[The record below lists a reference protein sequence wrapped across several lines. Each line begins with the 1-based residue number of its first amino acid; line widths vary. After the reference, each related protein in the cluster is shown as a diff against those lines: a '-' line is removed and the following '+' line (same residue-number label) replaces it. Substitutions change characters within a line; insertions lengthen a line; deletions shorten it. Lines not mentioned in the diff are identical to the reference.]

1 MLTKEEIIELTDK
14 PLIKKQI
21 ENLQKDFS
29 QIDRRFAEIETDDFA
44 AFILITPSVSIALAN
59 REITFFEEMMLNKKA
74 RQLSQDAYFIQ
85 RDPVVHALQSL
96 VVHFEEWENRFLE
109 VIRLMIEHLL
119 EKNQL
124 SKELMSMQQHLD
136 RESLLALT
144 PPLFTK
150 LLAFLFLDKEE
161 PFFAPRKV
169 SAYDYKKILEI
180 SKKLKINE
188 FAIFQR
194 FYETF
199 SLL

>member
-1 MLTKEEIIELTDK
+1 MLTKKEIIELTDNS
-14 PLIKKQI
+14 LIKKEI
-21 ENLQKDFS
+21 ATLQKDFS
-29 QIDRRFAEIETDDFA
+29 QIDRRFAEIEDEDFA
-44 AFILITPSVSIALAN
+44 AFVLITPSVGIALAN

-74 RQLSQDAYFIQ
+74 RQLSQDAYFIK

-109 VIRLMIEHLL
+109 VIRLMIENLL

-124 SKELMSMQQHLD
+124 SKEVMSMQRHLD
-136 RESLLALT
+136 KESLLALT

-150 LLAFLFLDKEE
+150 LLAFLFLDREE
-161 PFFAPRKV
+161 SFFIPRKV
-169 SAYDYKKILEI
+169 SAFDYKKILEI
-180 SKKLKINE
+180 SKKLRINE
-188 FAIFQR
+188 FTIFQR